1 MAESA
6 PPVMS
11 DPKAYP
17 DVAAPDTSPQASQ
30 RWCLGTRAVVAA
42 TAAWT
47 VFVVAHVA
55 LTGRW
60 WVWTTVEAVPPVTLV
75 VVPALLLVVAPL
87 ARPVRRRLCL
97 FLLALLLV
105 GVSLAGFNPGA
116 LLAGRPTST
125 GLKIIAW
132 NTDRWHMEE
141 DQRRFFA
148 YLRAQRADV
157 YLLQE
162 YLYWKD
168 GPVRIDDAAKL
179 KAALPG
185 YRVVAEG
192 ELVIITRLPVLMTHP
207 RRVGSAGTDWYWR
220 GSKAQRAD
228 LRVNGQVLSIYNV
241 HNHVP
246 FRFERSPFS
255 RSFYSFVREQHA
267 RQQAEL
273 EALRADMARNP
284 HPILVVGD
292 FNSPWMG
299 TLRHPGGDLR
309 VHHPTDS
316 VFPRSWPTA
325 DYPFP
330 RLWRLDWAYTN
341 SRVEVNRY
349 RFVPSVSDH
358 LAQELHISLPPRKAV
373 TL

>member
-1 MAESA
+1 MAE
-6 PPVMS
+6 PTP
-11 DPKAYP
+11 
-17 DVAAPDTSPQASQ
+17 Q

-42 TAAWT
+42 TVAWAT
-47 VFVVAHVA
+47 FLVAHVA

-60 WVWTTVEAVPPVTLV
+60 WVWTTVEAMPPVTLV

-87 ARPVRRRLCL
+87 ARPVRRPLCL
-97 FLLALLLV
+97 SLLVLLLA

-116 LLAGRPTST
+116 LLAGRPTSS
-125 GLKIIAW
+125 GLKIVAW

-141 DQRRFFA
+141 DQRRFFG

-162 YLYWKD
+162 YLYWQD
-168 GPVRIDDAAKL
+168 GPVRVDDVSKL
-179 KAALPG
+179 QAALPG
-185 YRVVAEG
+185 YQVVAEG
-192 ELVIITRLPVLMTHP
+192 ELVIITRLPVVMTHP

-220 GSKAQRAD
+220 GSKAQRVD
-228 LRVNGQVLSIYNV
+228 LRVDGQVLSIYNV

-273 EALRADMARNP
+273 KALRADVAGNP
-284 HPILVVGD
+284 YPILVIGD

-299 TLRHPGGDLR
+299 TLRHPGAGLH

-330 RLWRLDWAYTN
+330 RLWRLDWVYTN
-341 SRVEVNRY
+341 SDVAVKQY

-373 TL
+373 RA